1 MTSYTKISMS
11 SRPAMQR
18 SPCPQ
23 DQLCKGLRVPQT
35 SYAKVS
41 VSSDQLCKGLRVFK
55 PTMQRSPCSS
65 DQLCKGLRVL
75 RPAVQRSP
83 CLQTNYAKVTVF
95 LRPAVQRSPCLQT
108 NYAKVSV
115 SLSPAMQRSP
125 CPSDQFT
132 ESSVCHPFSSKR
144 AIKKN
149 KKKGLSVIDNFSNC
163 ISGLSATCAVWLR
176 NVGHS
181 FISSLHLIAELASRR
196 FFCVCVCV
204 FVLAPCK
211 RMRTYT

>member
-1 MTSYTKISMS
+1 MQRSLSPYDQLYKDLHVLKTSYAKISMS
-11 SRPAMQR
+11 SRPAVQR
-18 SPCPQ
+18 SPCP
-23 DQLCKGLRVPQT
+23 
-35 SYAKVS
+35 
-41 VSSDQLCKGLRVFK
+41 SDQLCKGLRV
-55 PTMQRSPCSS
+55 
-65 DQLCKGLRVL
+65 
-75 RPAVQRSP
+75 
-83 CLQTNYAKVTVF
+83 

-204 FVLAPCK
+204 CFGS
-211 RMRTYT
+211 M